1 MCTVIK
7 VKRKI
12 TDDPADCL
20 ILECKKRRKHFS
32 DKIEPANLKTLK
44 ETKENEESTLESIKQ
59 ILKYAGSAKNDVIEL
74 LDKTLEFTI

>member
-20 ILECKKRRKHFS
+20 ILECKKRRKQLS
-32 DKIEPANLKTLK
+32 DQIEPTILKALG

-74 LDKTLEFTI
+74 FR

>member
-20 ILECKKRRKHFS
+20 ILECKKRRKQLS
-32 DKIEPANLKTLK
+32 DKIEPAVLKTLE

-59 ILKYAGSAKNDVIEL
+59 ILKYAGSAKNEVIEL
-74 LDKTLEFTI
+74 FR

>member
-20 ILECKKRRKHFS
+20 ILECKKRK
-32 DKIEPANLKTLK
+32 KNLLIQTEDL
-44 ETKENEESTLESIKQ
+44 EDTKENEENRLESIKQ
-59 ILKYAGSAKNDVIEL
+59 ILKYAGSAKNDV
-74 LDKTLEFTI
+74 T